1 MDKPVSSPTDP
12 YKVLQHIL
20 EMVRERAEKARY
32 SKDPNDMIRAI
43 LENQERLAEA
53 FLIEGA
59 LLSAI
64 VDNQLTVSISAPDKD
79 KRS

>member
-1 MDKPVSSPTDP
+1 MENPVSSPTDP
-12 YKVLQHIL
+12 YKVLQTIL
-20 EMVRERAEKARY
+20 EMVRERSEKARY
-32 SKDPNDMIRAI
+32 SKDQNDSIRAI

-53 FLIEGA
+53 FLIVGA

-64 VDNQLTVSISAPDKD
+64 VDNQLTVTIAAPDKD